1 MAADVGVGKSLVT
14 NRAREVSNIVMYG
27 TLIISGL
34 IARPVRTAVSV
45 MAVALE
51 VILILTIIGL
61 ANGITTETGKR
72 TEGVGADIM
81 FQAPNSSLLLA
92 MNNSSL
98 PVALTGKILEI
109 EGVKTVAPVQVQVNS
124 SSGLEIIYGIERDSF
139 DQITGG
145 FTWRRGR
152 NFSASD
158 EIVIDDI
165 YAASKGLKP
174 GDSLQ
179 LLNHNFKIVG
189 VVEHGKGARLYIPFK
204 TAQEM
209 AGSVNRASLFYI
221 KLNDPHQLDQ
231 VVERMKKA
239 FPGYKILPMKEYT
252 TLMMSNYMSA
262 FDAFIHVVVLVAVF
276 IGVLVIFLSMY
287 TTITERTREIGIFR
301 SLGAP
306 TSFIVGLIFEETALV
321 CLVGVTIGV
330 ASSFLIAHGVTMMF
344 PTLQV
349 MITTPWVVKASIS
362 AMLSGLIGSLYPAL
376 RAAAQDPV
384 EAFAYE

>member
-1 MAADVGVGKSLVT
+1 
-14 NRAREVSNIVMYG
+14 MYA

-61 ANGITTETGKR
+61 ANGITTETGRR

-92 MNNSSL
+92 LNNSSL
-98 PVALTGKILEI
+98 PVALSNRLREI
-109 EGVKTVAPVQVQVNS
+109 EGVKAVAPVQVQVNS
-124 SSGLEIIYGIERDSF
+124 SSGLEVIYGIAPDSF

-145 FTWRRGR
+145 FIWHSGR
-152 NFSASD
+152 NFAASN
-158 EIVIDDI
+158 EIVVDDL

-174 GDSLQ
+174 GDSLDI
-179 LLNHNFKIVG
+179 LNHNFKIVG
-189 VVEHGKGARLYIPFK
+189 VVEHGKGARLYIPLK

-209 AGSVNRASLFYI
+209 AGTQNRASLFYI
-221 KLNDPHQLDQ
+221 KLSDSHQLDQ
-231 VVERMKKA
+231 VLERMKTA
-239 FPGYKILPMKEYT
+239 FPEYRILPMKEYT

-301 SLGAP
+301 SLGAS
-306 TSFIVGLIFEETALV
+306 TSFIVSLIFQETALV
-321 CLVGVTIGV
+321 CVVGVALGV
-330 ASSFLIAHGVTMMF
+330 VSSFLIAHGVTFMF

-349 MITTPWVVKASIS
+349 MITPPWVVKASIS
-362 AMLSGLIGSLYPAL
+362 ALLSGLIGSLYPAL